1 MAENR
6 REKDKRYYFTR
17 WQMALLGGAFTLA
30 SVIIFGLGM
39 FVGKEI
45 EARKVVRPE
54 EPLVKVPVKPSPRGA
69 AGTEGAKS
77 KDDLTFYNTLTKTPE
92 SKQAAETKTEEKET
106 EKTARAAAKEKKA
119 QGQEESAARAKAA
132 ESRAEKTP
140 AVAETETK
148 AQAMESAE
156 AKTNGKGWNVQA
168 NSYPDAKSA
177 KDLVDR
183 LKNKGYNAFVTEAN
197 VKGKVWYRVRVGRF
211 GSRDEA
217 EKIAAALKNNENMAK
232 AFATRK

>member
-17 WQMALLGGAFTLA
+17 GQMALLGGAFTLA
-30 SVIIFGLGM
+30 SIIIFALGM

-45 EARKVVRPE
+45 EARKTVQPE
-54 EPLVKVPVKPSPRGA
+54 EPLVKVPVKPAPQGA

-92 SKQAAETKTEEKET
+92 AKQAAETKAE
-106 EKTARAAAKEKKA
+106 EKKA
-119 QGQEESAARAKAA
+119 EKTAKAA
-132 ESRAEKTP
+132 ESRAEK
-140 AVAETETK
+140 AQAAAEPEIK
-148 AQAMESAE
+148 AQAMESGE
-156 AKTNGKGWNVQA
+156 TKTNDMGWSVQA
-168 NSYPDAKSA
+168 HSYPDAKSA
-177 KDLVDR
+177 TDLVDR

-211 GSRDEA
+211 GSREEA
-217 EKIAAALKNNENMAK
+217 EKTAAALRSNESLDK

>member
-17 WQMALLGGAFTLA
+17 GQMVLLGGAFTLA
-30 SVIIFGLGM
+30 SVIIFALGM

-45 EARKVVRPE
+45 EARKMVRPE
-54 EPLVKVPVKPSPRGA
+54 EPLVKVPVKPPQSAGGA
-69 AGTEGAKS
+69 EGAKG
-77 KDDLTFYNTLTKTPE
+77 KDDLTFYNTLTKTPA
-92 SKQAAETKTEEKET
+92 SQQAAETKAEEKET
-106 EKTARAAAKEKKA
+106 EKIAKPAAKEKTAQEREVAASPAKA
-119 QGQEESAARAKAA
+119 PEKRSEKAPAAA
-132 ESRAEKTP
+132 ESE
-140 AVAETETK
+140 
-148 AQAMESAE
+148 
-156 AKTNGKGWNVQA
+156 TNGKSWSVQA

-177 KDLVDR
+177 GDLVDR

-211 GSRDEA
+211 ASREEA
-217 EKIAAALKNNENMAK
+217 EKTAAALKSNEDLGK

>member
-1 MAENR
+1 
-6 REKDKRYYFTR
+6 
-17 WQMALLGGAFTLA
+17 MALLGGAFTLA

-92 SKQAAETKTEEKET
+92 SKQAAETKTEEKEA
-106 EKTARAAAKEKKA
+106 EKTARAAAKEKKP
-119 QGQEESAARAKAA
+119 QGQEETAARAKAA
-132 ESRAEKTP
+132 ENRGEKSPAAAEP
-140 AVAETETK
+140 ETK

>member
-6 REKDKRYYFTR
+6 REKNKRYYLTR

-30 SVIIFGLGM
+30 SMVIFGLGM
-39 FVGKEI
+39 LVGKEI
-45 EARKVVRPE
+45 EARKIVRPE

-92 SKQAAETKTEEKET
+92 AQQAAETKTEEKEV
-106 EKTARAAAKEKKA
+106 EKTARAAAKEKKPQA
-119 QGQEESAARAKAA
+119 HEEAAAHAKAA
-132 ESRAEKTP
+132 ENRGEKSP
-140 AVAETETK
+140 AVGEPETK
-148 AQAMESAE
+148 AQATESAE
-156 AKTNGKGWNVQA
+156 AKTNGKGWSVQA

-177 KDLVDR
+177 NDLVDR

-197 VKGKVWYRVRVGRF
+197 VKGKVWYRVRIGRF
-211 GSRDEA
+211 GSREEA
-217 EKIAAALKNNENMAK
+217 DKIAAALKSNEDLGN

>member
-17 WQMALLGGAFTLA
+17 GQMALLGGAFTLA
-30 SVIIFGLGM
+30 SIIIFALGM

-45 EARKVVRPE
+45 EARKTVRPE
-54 EPLVKVPVKPSPRGA
+54 EPLVKVPVKPASQDA

-92 SKQAAETKTEEKET
+92 AKQAAETKAEEKKA
-106 EKTARAAAKEKKA
+106 EKTAKV
-119 QGQEESAARAKAA
+119 A
-132 ESRAEKTP
+132 ESRAERAP
-140 AVAETETK
+140 AAVEPEIK
-148 AQAMESAE
+148 AQAMENGE
-156 AKTNGKGWNVQA
+156 TKTNDKGWSVQA

-177 KDLVDR
+177 TDLVDR

-197 VKGKVWYRVRVGRF
+197 VKGKVWFRVRVGRF
-211 GSRDEA
+211 GSREEA
-217 EKIAAALKNNENMAK
+217 EKTAAVLRSNESLGK

>member
-6 REKDKRYYFTR
+6 REKNKRYYLTR

-30 SVIIFGLGM
+30 SMVIFGLGM

-45 EARKVVRPE
+45 EARKIVRPE

-92 SKQAAETKTEEKET
+92 AKQAAETKTEEKEA
-106 EKTARAAAKEKKA
+106 EKTARAAAKEKKPQA
-119 QGQEESAARAKAA
+119 HEEAAAHAKAA
-132 ESRAEKTP
+132 ENRGEKSP
-140 AVAETETK
+140 AVGEPETK
-148 AQAMESAE
+148 AQATESAE
-156 AKTNGKGWNVQA
+156 AKTNGKGWSVQA

-177 KDLVDR
+177 NDLVDR

-197 VKGKVWYRVRVGRF
+197 VKGKVWYRVRIGRF
-211 GSRDEA
+211 GSREEA
-217 EKIAAALKNNENMAK
+217 DKIAAALKSNEDLGN

>member
-45 EARKVVRPE
+45 EARKIVRPE

-92 SKQAAETKTEEKET
+92 AKQAAETKTEEKEA
-106 EKTARAAAKEKKA
+106 EKSARTAAKEKKP
-119 QGQEESAARAKAA
+119 QGQEETARAKAA
-132 ESRAEKTP
+132 ENRREKSPAAAEP
-140 AVAETETK
+140 ETK

-156 AKTNGKGWNVQA
+156 AKTNGKDWNVQA

-197 VKGKVWYRVRVGRF
+197 VKGKVWYRVRIGRF
-211 GSRDEA
+211 GSREEA
-217 EKIAAALKNNENMAK
+217 EKTVAALKSNEDLGK

>member
-1 MAENR
+1 
-6 REKDKRYYFTR
+6 
-17 WQMALLGGAFTLA
+17 MALLGGAFTLA
-30 SVIIFGLGM
+30 SMVIFGLGM

-45 EARKVVRPE
+45 EARKIVRPE

-92 SKQAAETKTEEKET
+92 AQQAAETKTEEKEV
-106 EKTARAAAKEKKA
+106 EKTARAAAKEKKPQA
-119 QGQEESAARAKAA
+119 HEDAAAHAKAA
-132 ESRAEKTP
+132 ENRGEKSP
-140 AVAETETK
+140 AVGEPETK
-148 AQAMESAE
+148 AQATESAE
-156 AKTNGKGWNVQA
+156 AKTNGKGWSVQA

-177 KDLVDR
+177 NDLVDR

-197 VKGKVWYRVRVGRF
+197 VKGKVWYRVRIGRF
-211 GSRDEA
+211 GSREEA
-217 EKIAAALKNNENMAK
+217 DKIAAALKSNEDLGN